1 MDAPPAI
8 GFSGNDLRAARVA
21 RGRSAADLAPYLNM
35 TAFGVRRLE
44 RLSEVGP
51 DDVARYFEAV
61 ASAVACSRAA
71 AR

>member
-21 RGRSAADLAPYLNM
+21 RGIRADDLAPYLDM

-44 RLSEVGP
+44 RLGAVGP
-51 DDVARYFEAV
+51 ADVARYFEAI
-61 ASAVACSRAA
+61 ARAVSFSRAGA
-71 AR
+71 L